1 MFFLKFI
8 FKGASVR
15 ITMFPEGFDE
25 QVPFSGSLELKEN
38 FSLFG
43 GDDIDDFLLE
53 LVFVSFG
60 KILG

>member
-1 MFFLKFI
+1 
-8 FKGASVR
+8 
-15 ITMFPEGFDE
+15 MFPEGFDE
-25 QVPFSGSLELKEN
+25 QVPFSGSFELKEN